1 MLPQCGSDVADDDD
15 ATVIGYVM
23 YFRFVDDVILCA
35 WRPSIEHVK
44 RTYARS
50 ELSSACSNGD
60 VVCSPWLSL
69 LLHGLHGV
77 STCDF
82 VSPPLVRGSIG
93 VVSGRWGG
101 LSRPNPVF
109 FSKRNQHGT
118 YCIPWYMIISKLII
132 DTRNVQR
139 QLAMTQVI
147 RQICWKTECIDMCL
161 LRSPSGCSHTRH
173 GPTHKFT

>member
-50 ELSSACSNGD
+50 ESSSSCSNGD

-82 VSPPLVRGSIG
+82 VSPTCTWKHRRSFREVG
-93 VVSGRWGG
+93 GG
-101 LSRPNPVF
+101 LAAQTQYF
-109 FSKRNQHGT
+109 FF
-118 YCIPWYMIISKLII
+118 
-132 DTRNVQR
+132 
-139 QLAMTQVI
+139 
-147 RQICWKTECIDMCL
+147 KTESAWHL
-161 LRSPSGCSHTRH
+161 LYTVIHDH
-173 GPTHKFT
+173 LKINY